1 MSISNIQ
8 FSSLFG
14 NFCLLGEHYC
24 YMLNDIRFFMTVNE
38 RIKEIRQQLNKS
50 QREFAKAIYV
60 SYGYLSEIETGQKEA
75 NDRLIHLI
83 SSAFSVN
90 KHWLLTG
97 EGRMFN
103 STPEEKL
110 ERVTG
115 LFNELYPE
123 FQDFVL
129 RQIDELIELQ
139 NVRHEK

>member
-1 MSISNIQ
+1 MS
-8 FSSLFG
+8 
-14 NFCLLGEHYC
+14 
-24 YMLNDIRFFMTVNE
+24 VNE
-38 RIKEIRQQLNKS
+38 RIIELRHTLKLS
-50 QREFAKAIYV
+50 QRAFAKAVYV
-60 SYGYLSEIETGQKEA
+60 SNGYLAGIELGHNEVK
-75 NDRLIHLI
+75 DRLIHLI

-103 STPEEKL
+103 STSEEKL
-110 ERVTG
+110 EKVTS

-139 NVRHEK
+139 NVKQEK

>member
-1 MSISNIQ
+1 
-8 FSSLFG
+8 
-14 NFCLLGEHYC
+14 
-24 YMLNDIRFFMTVNE
+24 MTVNE
-38 RIKEIRQQLNKS
+38 RIIELRHNLKLS
-50 QREFAKAIYV
+50 QRAFSKAIYV
-60 SYGYLSEIETGQKEA
+60 SNGYLAGLELGHNKVK
-75 NDRLIHLI
+75 DRLIHLI

-103 STPEEKL
+103 STQEEKM
-110 ERVTG
+110 ERMTG

-139 NVRHEK
+139 NIKHN

>member
-1 MSISNIQ
+1 
-8 FSSLFG
+8 
-14 NFCLLGEHYC
+14 
-24 YMLNDIRFFMTVNE
+24 MTINE
-38 RIKEIRQQLNKS
+38 RIKEARCKLKLS
-50 QREFAKAIYV
+50 QRAFAKAVYV
-60 SYGYLSEIETGQKEA
+60 SNGYLADIELGNNEVK
-75 NDRLIHLI
+75 DRLIHLI
-83 SSAFSVN
+83 STTFSVN

-110 ERVTG
+110 ERVTA

-139 NVRHEK
+139 NIKHEKE

>member
-1 MSISNIQ
+1 
-8 FSSLFG
+8 
-14 NFCLLGEHYC
+14 
-24 YMLNDIRFFMTVNE
+24 MTINE
-38 RIKEIRQQLNKS
+38 RIREVRSTLKLS
-50 QREFAKAIYV
+50 QRAFAKAVYV
-60 SYGYLSEIETGQKEA
+60 SNGYLADIELGNNEVK
-75 NDRLIHLI
+75 DRLIHLI

-103 STPEEKL
+103 STQEEKL
-110 ERVTG
+110 ERITA

-139 NVRHEK
+139 NIRHEK

>member
-1 MSISNIQ
+1 
-8 FSSLFG
+8 
-14 NFCLLGEHYC
+14 
-24 YMLNDIRFFMTVNE
+24 MTVNE
-38 RIKEIRQQLNKS
+38 RIIELRHTLKLS
-50 QREFAKAIYV
+50 QRAFAKAVYV
-60 SYGYLSEIETGQKEA
+60 SNGYLAGIELGHNEVK
-75 NDRLIHLI
+75 DRLVHLI

-103 STPEEKL
+103 STSEEKM
-110 ERVTG
+110 ERIIG

-139 NVRHEK
+139 NVRREK

>member
-1 MSISNIQ
+1 
-8 FSSLFG
+8 
-14 NFCLLGEHYC
+14 
-24 YMLNDIRFFMTVNE
+24 MTINE
-38 RIKEIRQQLNKS
+38 RIKEVRSTLKLS
-50 QREFAKAIYV
+50 QRAFAKAVYV
-60 SYGYLSEIETGQKEA
+60 SNGYLADIELGHNEVK
-75 NDRLIHLI
+75 DRLIHLI

-103 STPEEKL
+103 STQEEKL
-110 ERVTG
+110 ERITA

-139 NVRHEK
+139 NIRHEK

>member
-1 MSISNIQ
+1 
-8 FSSLFG
+8 
-14 NFCLLGEHYC
+14 
-24 YMLNDIRFFMTVNE
+24 MTINK
-38 RIKEIRQQLNKS
+38 RIIKLRQNLKLS
-50 QREFAKAIYV
+50 QRAFAKSVYV
-60 SYGYLSEIETGQKEA
+60 SNGYLAGIELGNNEVK
-75 NDRLIHLI
+75 DRLVHLI
-83 SSAFSVN
+83 STTFSVN

-110 ERVTG
+110 ERVTA

-139 NVRHEK
+139 NVRHKKE

>member
-1 MSISNIQ
+1 MAI
-8 FSSLFG
+8 
-14 NFCLLGEHYC
+14 
-24 YMLNDIRFFMTVNE
+24 NE

-60 SYGYLSEIETGQKEA
+60 SYGYLSEIETGQKDA
-75 NDRLIHLI
+75 NDRLVHLI

-110 ERVTG
+110 EKVTS

-123 FQDFVL
+123 YQDFVL

-139 NVRHEK
+139 NVRHEKP

>member
-1 MSISNIQ
+1 MNITMAA
-8 FSSLFG
+8 
-14 NFCLLGEHYC
+14 Y
-24 YMLNDIRFFMTVNE
+24 E
-38 RIKEIRQQLNKS
+38 RIKELRHTLKLS
-50 QREFAKAIYV
+50 QRAFAKAIYV
-60 SYGYLSEIETGQKEA
+60 SNGYLAGIELGRNEVK
-75 NDRLIHLI
+75 DRLIHLI

-103 STPEEKL
+103 STQEEKM
-110 ERVTG
+110 ERMTG

-139 NVRHEK
+139 NVRQDTEQ

>member
-1 MSISNIQ
+1 
-8 FSSLFG
+8 
-14 NFCLLGEHYC
+14 
-24 YMLNDIRFFMTVNE
+24 MTVNE
-38 RIKEIRQQLNKS
+38 RIREIRQTLKLS
-50 QREFAKAIYV
+50 QRAFAKAVYV
-60 SYGYLSEIETGQKEA
+60 SNGYLADIELGHNEVK
-75 NDRLIHLI
+75 DRLIHLI
-83 SSAFSVN
+83 SNAFSVS

-110 ERVTG
+110 ERMTG

-139 NVRHEK
+139 KINNRL